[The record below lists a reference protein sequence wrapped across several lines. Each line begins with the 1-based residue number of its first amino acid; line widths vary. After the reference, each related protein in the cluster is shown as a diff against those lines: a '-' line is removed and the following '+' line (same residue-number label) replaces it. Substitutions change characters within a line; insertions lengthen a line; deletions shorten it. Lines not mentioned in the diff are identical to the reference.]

1 MRLELIVAFLFVGI
15 CLFLV
20 FFPTIVFFAYS
31 IFILLPLV
39 LFFWLY
45 LNYFYNILPI
55 EVVTNLI
62 LLSILLI
69 LFPFLLFQ
77 IVTVALGLLI
87 IKKLK
92 NQQNHAFLLTKR
104 SVGTF
109 GKRLITYRQIFLFF
123 FLAYRKRII
132 HLAVHQWPLFASALA
147 LIITA
152 SYLNTLKMIE
162 VKSPAKVAQVYKL
175 DTSPTSV
182 A

>member
-1 MRLELIVAFLFVGI
+1 MYAQAAFFLQLFFRG
-15 CLFLV
+15 LSFASSV

-31 IFILLPLV
+31 FVILLPLV

-45 LNYFYNILPI
+45 LNYFHEIMPVD
-55 EVVTNLI
+55 VVTNLV

-132 HLAVHQWPLFASALA
+132 HLAVHQWPLFASI
-147 LIITA
+147 LILFVTIA
-152 SYLNTLKMIE
+152 FLNTLKEID
-162 VKSPAKVAQVYKL
+162 VKNPSEIAHIDKY
-175 DTSPTSV
+175 DT
-182 A
+182 